1 MRAIYKQRLLK
12 LADFIERTPVP
23 NVKFDMTEY
32 FEPRGLCGTAACIA
46 GHAVIMKHTHG
57 GRRSFNPGAVYRAVG
72 GCGMPGVSLV
82 AAEYLGL
89 SEEQAGRLFLGY
101 APLRLIEPI
110 TAKQAAKVIRRFA
123 RTGVIRWN
131 PEIDSFMDEYEEI
144 ERSCT

>member
-1 MRAIYKQRLLK
+1 
-12 LADFIERTPVP
+12 
-23 NVKFDMTEY
+23 
-32 FEPRGLCGTAACIA
+32 
-46 GHAVIMKHTHG
+46 
-57 GRRSFNPGAVYRAVG
+57 
-72 GCGMPGVSLV
+72 MPGVSLV

-89 SEEQAGRLFLGY
+89 SEEQEGRLFLGY